1 MIYCPKCNEERSYGR
16 TILNL
21 CDNEIMFYGM
31 VFDSSSYE
39 YQWNCYQ
46 NMRNIETKDKRF
58 IKPLILFEKNFL
70 TTLYE

>member
-1 MIYCPKCNEERSYGR
+1 MFHCPICNQKRSYGR
-16 TILNL
+16 RIVHL
-21 CDNEIMFYGM
+21 CDNEIIFHRR

-46 NMRNIETKDKRF
+46 NMRNIGTKDKTF
-58 IKPLILFEKNFL
+58 IKPLILFEKNFV